1 MMKNT
6 IELDEIIT
14 FIENAENIEVRVLS
28 SVSKY
33 VISRGA
39 KFNSPKIDI
48 TFPQYSIET
57 EHMIVTY
64 CEVEIYRSNDEE
76 IFDKLLNTLKVSK
89 KKIDDVEKE
98 KIIKD
103 FKLIARK

>member
-1 MMKNT
+1 MMSNT
-6 IELDEIIT
+6 IELDEVVA
-14 FIENAENIEVRVLS
+14 FIENAENIEIRVLS
-28 SVSKY
+28 SISKY
-33 VISRGA
+33 VVSRGD

-57 EHMIVTY
+57 DYVRVTY
-64 CEVEIYRSNDEE
+64 CDVEIYTSNDEE
-76 IFDKLLNTLKVSK
+76 VFDKLLETLKISK